1 MAENKNKGE
10 TAAWEVVSVT
20 ESMHL
25 ATDPVDEAKDNEPPS
40 DAMFMSGHF
49 SLSQKTDLESLLI
62 GSDSKSVVQNKSCH
76 QTMDSSALSDKTK
89 DELDVDSI
97 EPTLYASS
105 EYVPS
110 HGEEVTRNV
119 EDNSVYNEDKGI
131 EERKD
136 AGCKAEKAIKESEG
150 GEESWWLKKLGLIC
164 QKVSNDKMLCVF
176 VATAALVSVAILSR
190 RWQREKLQFSLS
202 KERMNFTVAGPL
214 NRIKVLLTNNQHY
227 PLTNTE
233 SSAFS
238 Q

>member
-1 MAENKNKGE
+1 MEENKNKGE
-10 TAAWEVVSVT
+10 TAAWEVVSMT

-25 ATDPVDEAKDNEPPS
+25 ATGSINEQKDNEPPS

-49 SLSQKTDLESLLI
+49 SLSQKTDIESLLM
-62 GSDSKSVVQNKSCH
+62 GSDSKSVVQNESCH
-76 QTMDSSALSDKTK
+76 QTMDSSAVSDKTK

-110 HGEEVTRNV
+110 HVEEVTRNV
-119 EDNSVYNEDKGI
+119 EDNSVYNEEKGI

-136 AGCKAEKAIKESEG
+136 VGCKEEKAIKESKVE
-150 GEESWWLKKLGLIC
+150 EESWWLKKLGLIY
-164 QKVSNDKMLCVF
+164 QKVSDDKMLCVF

-202 KERMNFTVAGPL
+202 EERMNSTVAGPL